1 MTGGLYD
8 ALVSGG
14 CGALAA
20 YIIVTLHRKMARRE
34 EAESLALATLNE
46 KRISGL
52 ENDMKKHGE
61 MLVAVNTMAVSV
73 QDISKD
79 IKEMIA
85 TNAAQSQA
93 LTNLS
98 SFVSNLREDIGEVRR
113 DLKEHLKEKH
123 NS

>member
-1 MTGGLYD
+1 MTGLYD

-20 YIIVTLHRKMARRE
+20 YIIVTLHRKITRRE
-34 EAESLALATLNE
+34 ETESLALASLNE

-61 MLVAVNTMAVSV
+61 MLAAVKTLAQSV
-73 QDISKD
+73 ETLSTD

-98 SFVSNLREDIGEVRR
+98 GFVANLREDIGEVRR

-123 NS
+123 TT

>member
-1 MTGGLYD
+1 MTGLYD

-61 MLVAVNTMAVSV
+61 ILAAVKTLAQSAETL
-73 QDISKD
+73 STD

-98 SFVSNLREDIGEVRR
+98 GFVANLREDIGEVRR

-123 NS
+123 TT